1 MGSSCLR
8 TKLLHWSESR
18 FHLHGPAQPLGK
30 VSCLNSIRSARPW
43 FSNRRSSRLK
53 NSRCRPSSRH
63 PIVLTPALRRMTH
76 RSGHERMR
84 PGHHQFMM
92 QRVAKTARLINAM
105 DRMPSVH
112 LGPNP
117 VEQSC
122 AGEALPSLD
131 VASAAMDRRHR
142 IIQIHIQAKLEN
154 LPRSRIVTSHRGV
167 RLIVVMKGW
176 GCFIFHNLRVPC
188 RHTPCNPSWHLTAPF
203 AKTI

>member
-1 MGSSCLR
+1 MGSSCSR

-18 FHLHGPAQPLGK
+18 FHLRGPAQPLGK
-30 VSCLNSIRSARPW
+30 VSCSNSIRSARPW

-122 AGEALPSLD
+122 AGEALPRLMSPAPHWIAVTALFRSTSRPSLKICR
-131 VASAAMDRRHR
+131 APELSPATAA
-142 IIQIHIQAKLEN
+142 L
-154 LPRSRIVTSHRGV
+154 G
-167 RLIVVMKGW
+167 
-176 GCFIFHNLRVPC
+176 
-188 RHTPCNPSWHLTAPF
+188 
-203 AKTI
+203 